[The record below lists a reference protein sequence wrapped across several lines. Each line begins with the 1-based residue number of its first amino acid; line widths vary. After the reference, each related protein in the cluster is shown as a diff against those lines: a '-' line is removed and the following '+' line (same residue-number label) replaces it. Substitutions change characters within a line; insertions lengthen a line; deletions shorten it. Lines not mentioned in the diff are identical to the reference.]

1 MAVRAPVGLAHEH
14 HIKLQR
20 LLGPLSAVR
29 LPCLAPASFVGQRR
43 SLVSPIALPL
53 KVMCVWRSCL
63 SAAQAAAKSQ
73 AVATGPVQWVCG
85 ELAGVEVEVSN
96 PAAVGM
102 RVSISDTNRGFAKQ
116 ENRAGLYMHE
126 AWEEVVR
133 SRGTRGS

>member
-1 MAVRAPVGLAHEH
+1 
-14 HIKLQR
+14 
-20 LLGPLSAVR
+20 
-29 LPCLAPASFVGQRR
+29 
-43 SLVSPIALPL
+43 
-53 KVMCVWRSCL
+53 MCVWRSCL